1 MPPHGSSSEIEMSS
15 VNGSDGQ
22 KKEKTPAERQLE
34 DQIALAKSVSVLKG
48 FDDSVGLDSLPQFV
62 RSSLPP

>member
-1 MPPHGSSSEIEMSS
+1 MSS